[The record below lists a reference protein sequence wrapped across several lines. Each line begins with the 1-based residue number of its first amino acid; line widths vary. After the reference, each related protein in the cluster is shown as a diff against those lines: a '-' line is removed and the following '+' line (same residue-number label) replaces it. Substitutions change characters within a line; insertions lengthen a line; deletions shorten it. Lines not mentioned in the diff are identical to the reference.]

1 MLQVSLLTENGN
13 TKDDLRLPT
22 DDSLLTQASDLV
34 FSLSDMLEQVFLFVW
49 CLNLSVPLLYL
60 LQMQTKSTPCWN
72 CVMIFLITMIWWCIA
87 NFISSRITSGYYY
100 VFLVGA
106 LSGRSPQIWPFHVF
120 PNMFPICSFATGGCG
135 NLKLLFDFSNNLK
148 ISFTWQLLGN
158 L

>member
-22 DDSLLTQASDLV
+22 DDNLLTQVSDLV

-49 CLNLSVPLLYL
+49 SLNLSVPLLLYL

-87 NFISSRITSGYYY
+87 YFISSHITPGYLY

-106 LSGRSPQIWPFHVF
+106 LSGRLLQIWSFHVS
-120 PNMFPICSFATGGCG
+120 PNMLPICSLATGGCG
-135 NLKLLFDFSNNLK
+135 NLNFYLIFLT
-148 ISFTWQLLGN
+148 TWNFLLLGN
-158 L
+158 Y

>member
-22 DDSLLTQASDLV
+22 DDNLLTQVSDFV
-34 FSLSDMLEQVFLFVW
+34 YSLSDMLEQVFLFVW
-49 CLNLSVPLLYL
+49 SLNLSVPLHPSL
-60 LQMQTKSTPCWN
+60 LQIQTKSTPCWN

-106 LSGRSPQIWPFHVF
+106 LSGRSPRTWPFHVF
-120 PNMFPICSFATGGCG
+120 PNMFSIGSFATRGCG
-135 NLKLLFDFSNNLK
+135 SLNFYLIFLT
-148 ISFTWQLLGN
+148 TWNFFLLGYY
-158 L
+158 

>member
-22 DDSLLTQASDLV
+22 DDNLLTQVSDLV

-49 CLNLSVPLLYL
+49 SLNLSVPLLLYL

-87 NFISSRITSGYYY
+87 NFISSRITSGYLY

-106 LSGRSPQIWPFHVF
+106 LSGRSPRIWSFHVS

-135 NLKLLFDFSNNLK
+135 NPNFYLIFLTTWNFLLF
-148 ISFTWQLLGN
+148 GN
-158 L
+158 Y